1 MARYNVSTDL
11 VAHTKRSLEINEVAG
26 LNAANICGV
35 EGFADHIKPNGVAVD
50 SSGGKASTVY
60 RDRGSQLEV
69 RGELCHIDLQAMQ
82 IGFFNKAGDLAI
94 RLHNTRKHGG
104 RIVRWS

>member
-1 MARYNVSTDL
+1 MHHVTQPVVINAKPELAQIVTLIDRDNRYVGGDVARYNVSTDL

-60 RDRGSQLEV
+60 RDRGS
-69 RGELCHIDLQAMQ
+69 
-82 IGFFNKAGDLAI
+82 
-94 RLHNTRKHGG
+94 
-104 RIVRWS
+104 